1 MTTKAKGTSVRQ
13 RLINLSVE
21 IGVPFQNLETA
32 FILERLVARLSGDA
46 ELQKHLVF
54 RGRIRL
60 ALKSITLH
68 DTREM
73 SMP

>member
-1 MTTKAKGTSVRQ
+1 MTTKAKGTSIRQ
-13 RLINLSVE
+13 KLIHLSVE

-32 FILERLVARLSGDA
+32 FILERLVARLTADA
-46 ELQKHLVF
+46 ELQTHLVF

-68 DTREM
+68 DTR
-73 SMP
+73 

>member
-32 FILERLVARLSGDA
+32 FILERLVARLTADA

-54 RGRIRL
+54 RGGFV

>member
-1 MTTKAKGTSVRQ
+1 MTTKAKGTSIRQ
-13 RLINLSVE
+13 KLIHLSVE
-21 IGVPFQNLETA
+21 NGVPFQNLETA
-32 FILERLVARLSGDA
+32 FILERLVARLTADA

-54 RGRIRL
+54 RGGFV

>member
-32 FILERLVARLSGDA
+32 FILERLVARLTADA
-46 ELQKHLVF
+46 ELHKHLVF
-54 RGRIRL
+54 RGRIRF
-60 ALKSITLH
+60 AFKSITLH